1 MQVAVLRVPIICP
14 KCAQE
19 SLTEFSATDIAQALA
34 SGAAIR
40 LFARCH
46 NTAWTA
52 SGVERE
58 QLREYF
64 EATSLSF
71 VMRPA
76 QLLRGRCDPGR

>member
-1 MQVAVLRVPIICP
+1 MQVAVLRVPIVCP
-14 KCAQE
+14 SCEKE
-19 SLTEFSATDIAQALA
+19 WLTELPVADIAQALA

-52 SGVERE
+52 SALERE

-64 EATSLSF
+64 EATSSQLASF
-71 VMRPA
+71 CRVQVPTTAR
-76 QLLRGRCDPGR
+76 RY